1 VITWDAY
8 PAVPARTEIHPQT
21 GREVK
26 RPGEPPARVARLAF
40 DHSGD
45 SLLSV
50 PASKVIG
57 NQSVITDTI
66 RLWGRTGTL
75 IREFVAAE
83 FQVGDNSVAST
94 FYASGDRLVVAHAV
108 ETPQNDE
115 VYADVTCLLKVWD
128 LNSGQPLASG
138 TGPGQVSDV
147 AGLLDGRLLLVTPT
161 AVWQMAADLTV
172 PAVKIPGRPR
182 ASPKATRLAVSPDG
196 KRFAAVGR
204 SRATVWTSEGTAL
217 ASRDHSK
224 SPQNGP
230 AAFRPD
236 STVLAV
242 GHGTV
247 VDLWDYGTGAEITL
261 VGHRRPIWA
270 VGFGPDARTVYTAA
284 SDGVVIAWDAQD
296 GVVRQKFDFGTG
308 KLYSAAVAPDGLTLA
323 LGGEDGRITVVDVE

>member
-1 VITWDAY
+1 MITWDAY

-40 DHSGD
+40 DQSGD
-45 SLLSV
+45 RLLSV

-57 NQSVITDTI
+57 NQSVITDPI

-75 IREFVAAE
+75 IREFVAAR
-83 FQVGDNSVAST
+83 FQVGDTSVASP
-94 FYASGDRLVVAHAV
+94 FHASGDRLVVAHTE

-115 VYADVTCLLKVWD
+115 AYADVTCLLKVWD

-138 TGPGQVSDV
+138 TGPGKVSDAV
-147 AGLLDGRLLLVTPT
+147 GLPDGRLLLVTPT
-161 AVWQMAADLTV
+161 AVWQMAADLTA

-204 SRATVWTSEGTAL
+204 SRATVWTAEGTAL

-261 VGHRRPIWA
+261 VGHRRPVWA

-284 SDGVVIAWDAQD
+284 SDGVVVAWDAEA
-296 GVVRQKFDFGTG
+296 GVVRQQFDFGTG

-323 LGGEDGRITVVDVE
+323 LGGEDGRITVVDME